1 VARPWR
7 SQQSPGEKWG
17 LAYDADAELAQLR
30 VVHRGRRLG
39 EETDRALRL
48 REGDPLANRV
58 GARQQHDQA
67 VEAEGDPAVRWCAEG
82 ERLQQEAEARVRL
95 ALRHAEERE
104 HALLHVRA
112 MDPDAAAA
120 ELDAVEHEIV
130 GLRADSERV
139 PLETLEV
146 LVGGR
151 REGMVHGD
159 VAARVRIALEERGVD
174 HPQA

>member
-1 VARPWR
+1 
-7 SQQSPGEKWG
+7 
-17 LAYDADAELAQLR
+17 
-30 VVHRGRRLG
+30 
-39 EETDRALRL
+39 
-48 REGDPLANRV
+48 
-58 GARQQHDQA
+58 
-67 VEAEGDPAVRWCAEG
+67 
-82 ERLQQEAEARVRL
+82 
-95 ALRHAEERE
+95 
-104 HALLHVRA
+104 

-159 VAARVRIALEERGVD
+159 VAARVRIALEEREVD
-174 HPQA
+174 HPEEAILAARHAAEPLPEPEAELREDGRRPRLGRGPEHAGAAHLEARCPRPA